1 MTQVTSLKQMAEL
14 VKGGPLK
21 KVAVACGQD
30 PDIIGALARAVKEKM
45 AQAIMIGDRKK
56 TEDLAREHK
65 IDPKIFTL
73 IDETDPK
80 KAAARA
86 VEMVKKGEA
95 DVLMKGLIDTAVYA
109 RAYLNKESGL
119 LNSATVSHVAVFEV
133 PGYPRLLIVTDA
145 AQIPYPD
152 FGQKVDMINHAVA
165 VAKKLGIETPKVAVL
180 AAVEKVNSKMPCTL
194 EAAQLAKMA
203 DRGQIKG
210 CIVDGPLSMDAAV
223 SPECAA
229 GKGIK
234 SPVAGLA
241 DILVCP
247 DIHAANI
254 LYKTLAQLAKAE
266 LAAMVIGTSAPV
278 VLTSRTDSDDTK
290 FMSIALSAL
299 MAK

>member
-1 MTQVTSLKQMAEL
+1 VAQVTSLKQMAEL

-30 PDIIGALARAVKEKM
+30 PDIIGALARAVSEKS
-45 AQAIMIGDRKK
+45 AQAIMIGDKKK
-56 TEDLAREHK
+56 TEALAREHK

-73 IDETDPK
+73 VDESDPK

-95 DVLMKGLIDTAVYA
+95 DVLMKGLIDTAIYA

-119 LNSATVSHVAVFEV
+119 VNCATVSHVAVFEV
-133 PGYPRLLIVTDA
+133 PNYPRLLIVTDA

-152 FGQKVDMINHAVA
+152 FGQKVDMIKHAVA
-165 VAKKLGIETPKVAVL
+165 VAQKLGIETPKVAVL
-180 AAVEKVNSKMPCTL
+180 AAVEKVNPKMPCTL

-234 SPVAGLA
+234 SPVAGYA

-290 FMSIALSAL
+290 FMSIVLSAL

>member
-30 PDIIGALARAVKEKM
+30 PDIIGALARAVSEKSV
-45 AQAIMIGDRKK
+45 QAIMIGDQQK
-56 TEDLAREHK
+56 TEALAKENK
-65 IDPKIFTL
+65 IDPAIFTL
-73 IDETDPK
+73 VNEADPK
-80 KAAARA
+80 KAAAKA
-86 VEMVKKGEA
+86 VEMVKKGQA
-95 DVLMKGLIDTAVYA
+95 DVLMKGLIDTAIYA

-119 LNSATVSHVAVFEV
+119 INSATVSHVAVFEV
-133 PGYPRLLIVTDA
+133 PKYPRLLILTDA

-152 FGQKVDMINHAVA
+152 FGQKVDMIKHAVA

-180 AAVEKVNSKMPCTL
+180 AAVEKVNPKMPCTL

-234 SPVAGLA
+234 SPVAGYA

-254 LYKTLAQLAKAE
+254 LYKTLAQLAQAE

-278 VLTSRTDSDDTK
+278 VLTSRTDSDETK
-290 FMSIALSAL
+290 FMSIVLSAL

>member
-1 MTQVTSLKQMAEL
+1 MAQVTSLKQMAEL

-21 KVAVACGQD
+21 RVAVACGQD
-30 PDIIGALARAVKEKM
+30 PDILGALARAVNEKS
-45 AQAIMIGDRKK
+45 AKAILIGDQKK
-56 TEDLAREHK
+56 TEALAKEHK
-65 IDPKIFTL
+65 IDSAIFTF
-73 IDETDPK
+73 INEVDPK

-109 RAYLNKESGL
+109 RAYLNKETGL
-119 LNSATVSHVAVFEV
+119 TTGGTISHVAVFEV
-133 PGYPRLLIVTDA
+133 PNYPRLLIVTDA

-152 FGQKVDMINHAVA
+152 FGQKVDMINHAVT
-165 VAKKLGIETPKVAVL
+165 VAHKLGIETPKVAVL
-180 AAVEKVNSKMPCTL
+180 TATEKVNPKWPCSL
-194 EAAQLAKMA
+194 EAAQLAKMN

-229 GKGIK
+229 GKGLK
-234 SPVAGLA
+234 SPVAGYA
-241 DILVCP
+241 EILVCP
-247 DIHAANI
+247 DIHGANI

-278 VLTSRTDSDDTK
+278 VLTSRTDSDETK
-290 FMSIALSAL
+290 FMSIVLSAL

>member
-1 MTQVTSLKQMAEL
+1 MAIITTLKQMVDL
-14 VKGGPLK
+14 VRGGPTK
-21 KVAVACGQD
+21 RVAVACGQD
-30 PDIIGALARAVKEKM
+30 PDIIDALARAVNEKL
-45 AQAIMIGDRKK
+45 AVAILIGDRRK
-56 TEDLAREHK
+56 TEELAKSHS

-73 IDETDPK
+73 IDEPDPK
-80 KAAARA
+80 QAAARA
-86 VEMVKKGEA
+86 VEMVKRGEA

-109 RAYLNKESGL
+109 RAYLNKETGL
-119 LNSATVSHVAVFEV
+119 LTGTTVSHVAVFEV
-133 PGYPRLLIVTDA
+133 PNYPRLLIVTDA
-145 AQIPYPD
+145 AQIPYPS
-152 FGQKVDMINHAVA
+152 FEEKVAMINHSVA
-165 VAKKLGIETPKVAVL
+165 VAHKMGIEMPKVAVL
-180 AAVEKVNSKMPCTL
+180 AAVEKVNPKMPVTL
-194 EAAQLAKMA
+194 EAATLAKMC

-210 CIVDGPLSMDAAV
+210 CVVDGPLSMDASV

-234 SPVAGLA
+234 SPVAGCA

-254 LYKTLAQLAKAE
+254 LYKTLAQLARAE

-290 FMSIALSAL
+290 FMSIVLSAL

>member
-1 MTQVTSLKQMAEL
+1 MAQVTSLKQMAEL

-30 PDIIGALARAVKEKM
+30 PDIIGALARAVSEKS
-45 AQAIMIGDRKK
+45 AQAIMIGDQKK
-56 TEDLAREHK
+56 TEALAKEHK

-73 IDETDPK
+73 INEIDPK
-80 KAAARA
+80 KAAIKA

-95 DVLMKGLIDTAVYA
+95 DVLMKGLIDTAIYA
-109 RAYLNKESGL
+109 RAYLNKESGRV
-119 LNSATVSHVAVFEV
+119 NSATVSHVAVFEV
-133 PGYPRLLIVTDA
+133 PNYPRLLIVTDA

-152 FGQKVDMINHAVA
+152 FGQKVDMIKHAVA
-165 VAKKLGIETPKVAVL
+165 VAQKLGIETPKVAVL
-180 AAVEKVNSKMPCTL
+180 AAVEKVNPKMPCTL

-234 SPVAGLA
+234 SPVAGYA

-254 LYKTLAQLAKAE
+254 LYKTLAQLARAE

-278 VLTSRTDSDDTK
+278 VLTSRTDSDETK
-290 FMSIALSAL
+290 FMSIVLSAL

>member
-1 MTQVTSLKQMAEL
+1 MAQVTSLKQMAEL

-21 KVAVACGQD
+21 RVAVACGQD
-30 PDIIGALARAVKEKM
+30 PDILSALARAVNEKS
-45 AQAIMIGDRKK
+45 AKAILIGDQKK
-56 TEDLAREHK
+56 TEVLAKEHN

-73 IDETDPK
+73 IDQPDYK
-80 KAAARA
+80 KAATQA

-109 RAYLNKESGL
+109 RAYLNKETGL
-119 LNSATVSHVAVFEV
+119 TTGATISHVAVFEV
-133 PGYPRLLIVTDA
+133 PNYPRLLILTDA

-152 FGQKVDMINHAVA
+152 FGQKVDMIKHAVS
-165 VAKKLGIETPKVAVL
+165 VAHKLGIETPKVAVL
-180 AAVEKVNSKMPCTL
+180 TATEKVNPKWPCSL

-229 GKGIK
+229 GKGLK
-234 SPVAGLA
+234 SPVAGYA

-278 VLTSRTDSDDTK
+278 VLTSRTDSDETK
-290 FMSIALSAL
+290 FMSIVLSAL
-299 MAK
+299 MAQ

>member
-30 PDIIGALARAVKEKM
+30 PDIIGALARAVNEKL
-45 AQAIMIGDRKK
+45 AQAILIGDQKK
-56 TEDLAREHK
+56 TEALAKENK
-65 IDPKIFTL
+65 IDPAIFTL
-73 IDETDPK
+73 INEIDPK
-80 KAAARA
+80 KAAAKA
-86 VEMVKKGEA
+86 VEMVKNGEA
-95 DVLMKGLIDTAVYA
+95 DVLMKGLIDTAIYA

-119 LNSATVSHVAVFEV
+119 VNSATVSHVAVFEV
-133 PGYPRLLIVTDA
+133 PNYPRLLIVTDA

-152 FGQKVDMINHAVA
+152 FGQKVDMIKHAVA
-165 VAKKLGIETPKVAVL
+165 VAQKLGIETPKVAVL
-180 AAVEKVNSKMPCTL
+180 AAVEKVNPKMPCTL

-234 SPVAGLA
+234 SPVAGYA

-247 DIHAANI
+247 DIHSGNI
-254 LYKTLAQLAKAE
+254 LYKTLTQLAKAE
-266 LAAMVIGTSAPV
+266 LAAIVLGTSAPV

-290 FMSIALSAL
+290 FMSIVLSVL

>member
-1 MTQVTSLKQMAEL
+1 MAQATSLKQMAEL

-21 KVAVACGQD
+21 RVAVACGQD
-30 PDIIGALARAVKEKM
+30 PDILGALARAVNEKS
-45 AQAIMIGDRKK
+45 AKAILIGDQKK
-56 TEDLAREHK
+56 TEALAKENN

-80 KAAARA
+80 KAAFRA
-86 VEMVKKGEA
+86 VEMVRNKEA

-109 RAYLNKESGL
+109 RAYLNKETGL
-119 LNSATVSHVAVFEV
+119 TTGATVSHVAVFEV
-133 PGYPRLLIVTDA
+133 PNYPRLLIVTDA
-145 AQIPYPD
+145 AQIPYPT
-152 FGQKVDMINHAVA
+152 FEEKVAMINHAVT
-165 VAKKLGIETPKVAVL
+165 VAHKLGIEIPKVAVL
-180 AAVEKVNSKMPCTL
+180 AAVEKVNPKMPCTL

-234 SPVAGLA
+234 SPVAGYA

-247 DIHAANI
+247 DIHSGNI
-254 LYKTLAQLAKAE
+254 LYKTLTQLAKAE
-266 LAAMVIGTSAPV
+266 LAAIVIGTSAPV

-290 FMSIALSAL
+290 FMSIVLSVL

>member
-1 MTQVTSLKQMAEL
+1 MAQVTSLKQMAEL

-30 PDIIGALARAVKEKM
+30 PDIIGALARAVSEKS
-45 AQAIMIGDRKK
+45 AQAIMIGDKKK
-56 TEDLAREHK
+56 TEALAREHK

-73 IDETDPK
+73 VDESDPK

-95 DVLMKGLIDTAVYA
+95 DVLMKGLIDTAIYA

-119 LNSATVSHVAVFEV
+119 VNCATVSHVAVFEV
-133 PGYPRLLIVTDA
+133 PNYPRLLIVTDA

-152 FGQKVDMINHAVA
+152 FGQKVDMIKHAVA
-165 VAKKLGIETPKVAVL
+165 VAQKLGIETPKVAVL
-180 AAVEKVNSKMPCTL
+180 AAVEKVNPKMPCTL

-234 SPVAGLA
+234 SPVAGYA

-290 FMSIALSAL
+290 FMSIVLSAL

>member
-30 PDIIGALARAVKEKM
+30 PDIIGALARAVSEKS
-45 AQAIMIGDRKK
+45 AQAIMIGDQKK
-56 TEDLAREHK
+56 TEALARENN

-73 IDETDPK
+73 INEIDPK
-80 KAAARA
+80 KAAAKA
-86 VEMVKKGEA
+86 VEMVKNGQA
-95 DVLMKGLIDTAVYA
+95 DVLMKGLIDTAIYA

-119 LNSATVSHVAVFEV
+119 INSATVSHVAVFEV
-133 PGYPRLLIVTDA
+133 PNYPRLLIVTDA

-152 FGQKVDMINHAVA
+152 FGQKVDMIKHAVA

-180 AAVEKVNSKMPCTL
+180 AAVEKVNPKMPCTL

-234 SPVAGLA
+234 SPVAGYA

-278 VLTSRTDSDDTK
+278 VLTSRTDSDETK
-290 FMSIALSAL
+290 FMSIVLSAL

>member
-1 MTQVTSLKQMAEL
+1 VAQVTSLKQMAEL

-21 KVAVACGQD
+21 RIAVACGQD
-30 PDIIGALARAVKEKM
+30 PDIIGALARAVNEKL
-45 AQAIMIGDRKK
+45 AKAILIGDQKK
-56 TEDLAREHK
+56 TEALAKEHN

-73 IDETDPK
+73 IDETDYK
-80 KAAARA
+80 KAASRA

-109 RAYLNKESGL
+109 RAYLNKETGL
-119 LNSATVSHVAVFEV
+119 VTGNTVAHVAVFEV
-133 PGYPRLLIVTDA
+133 PNYPRLLIITDA

-165 VAKKLGIETPKVAVL
+165 VAHKLGIEIPKVAVL
-180 AAVEKVNSKMPCTL
+180 TATEKVNPKWPCSL

-234 SPVAGLA
+234 SPVAGYA
-241 DILVCP
+241 DILVTP
-247 DIHAANI
+247 DIQAGNI
-254 LYKTLAQLAKAE
+254 LYKTLTQLAHAE
-266 LAAMVIGTSAPV
+266 LGAMVIGTSAPV
-278 VLTSRTDSDDTK
+278 VLTSRTDTDDTK
-290 FMSIALSAL
+290 FMSIVLSVL

>member
-1 MTQVTSLKQMAEL
+1 MNQVTTLMQMTEL
-14 VKGGPLK
+14 VKGEKLK

-30 PDIIGALARAVKEKM
+30 PDIIGALARAVSEKM
-45 AQAIMIGDRKK
+45 AQAIMIGNKKK
-56 TEDLAREHK
+56 TEELTKQHN

-73 IDETDPK
+73 IDEPDPK
-80 KAAARA
+80 KAAIRA
-86 VEMVKKGEA
+86 VDMVKKGEA
-95 DVLMKGLIDTAVYA
+95 DVPMKGLIDTAVYA
-109 RAYLNKESGL
+109 RAYLNKETGL
-119 LNSATVSHVAVFEV
+119 TTGTTISHVAVFEV
-133 PGYPRLLIVTDA
+133 PTYPRLLIVTDA
-145 AQIPYPD
+145 AQIPYPTFD
-152 FGQKVDMINHAVA
+152 EKVSMINHAVE
-165 VAKKLGIETPKVAVL
+165 VAHKLGIETPKVAVL
-180 AAVEKVNSKMPCTL
+180 AAVEKVNAKMPCTL

-234 SPVAGLA
+234 SPVAGYA

-247 DIHAANI
+247 DIHAGNI

-278 VLTSRTDSDDTK
+278 VLTSRTDSDETK
-290 FMSIALSAL
+290 FMSIVLAAL

>member
-1 MTQVTSLKQMAEL
+1 MTTLKQMAEL
-14 VKGGPLK
+14 VKGWK
-21 KVAVACGQD
+21 IKRVAVACGQD
-30 PDIIGALARAVKEKM
+30 PDIIDALARAVKEKL
-45 AQAIMIGDRKK
+45 AIAILIGDKAK
-56 TEDLAREHK
+56 TEALATKHK
-65 IDPKIFTL
+65 IDPAIFTL
-73 IDETDPK
+73 IDEPDYK
-80 KAAARA
+80 KAAAKA
-86 VEMVKKGEA
+86 VEMVRKGEA

-109 RAYLNKESGL
+109 RAYLDKETGL
-119 LNSATVSHVAVFEV
+119 TTGATVSHVGVFEV
-133 PGYPRLLIVTDA
+133 PGYPRLLLVTDA
-145 AQIPYPD
+145 AQIPYPTFD
-152 FGQKVDMINHAVA
+152 EKVAMINHAVE
-165 VAKKLGIETPKVAVL
+165 VAHKLGIEIPKVAVL
-180 AAVEKVNSKMPCTL
+180 AAVEKVNPKMPVTL
-194 EAAQLAKMA
+194 EGATLAKMA

-247 DIHAANI
+247 DIQAGNI
-254 LYKTLAQLAKAE
+254 LYKTLTQLAKAE

-290 FMSIALSAL
+290 FMSIVLSAL